1 MSNPKKFYSIDSE
14 QNIIGTIMLA
24 PEKLHEADLIKPSS
38 MYDLRH
44 GMMLEACLRLSND
57 NKPIDA
63 IIIAEYFEERS
74 QLEQVGG
81 LDYLLDIARNTASTR
96 NINSHILIVNNY
108 AKERAILE
116 AAHKIT
122 EAINQP
128 DLSTDERIIETQK
141 IIQVALGDDEEA
153 AKSVGIKEVLRDY
166 IQFLDWRYNNDEVL
180 GVMTG
185 LSDVDA
191 RLKGFN
197 PGELSV
203 IAGRP
208 GSGKSTY
215 ATTIMLN
222 AAREG
227 HKCYFAS
234 LEMPRKQL
242 MQRMMAAT
250 ANVSMNSLKDAS
262 ALDNHSSNI
271 TSAAYLLK
279 SMNIEIDD
287 NSSIDINDLSN
298 RCRTRHRREG
308 LDILII
314 DYLQLMKDRTIKDN
328 LRLEISSIT
337 EKLKGLAKD
346 LGIPV
351 IVLAQVN
358 RKCED
363 RPDKRPWNSD
373 LAESGAIEANADII
387 QFIYRDEYYNED
399 SHAKGII
406 EIITRKFR
414 DGETGTDYCSF
425 IGSRNQIK
433 NLEHAYTP
441 VKETKGY
448 KKGFAG

>member
-1 MSNPKKFYSIDSE
+1 MS
-14 QNIIGTIMLA
+14 
-24 PEKLHEADLIKPSS
+24 
-38 MYDLRH
+38 
-44 GMMLEACLRLSND
+44 
-57 NKPIDA
+57 
-63 IIIAEYFEERS
+63 
-74 QLEQVGG
+74 
-81 LDYLLDIARNTASTR
+81 
-96 NINSHILIVNNY
+96 
-108 AKERAILE
+108 
-116 AAHKIT
+116 
-122 EAINQP
+122 
-128 DLSTDERIIETQK
+128 
-141 IIQVALGDDEEA
+141 
-153 AKSVGIKEVLRDY
+153 
-166 IQFLDWRYNNDEVL
+166 
-180 GVMTG
+180 
-185 LSDVDA
+185 
-191 RLKGFN
+191 
-197 PGELSV
+197 
-203 IAGRP
+203 
-208 GSGKSTY
+208 
-215 ATTIMLN
+215 
-222 AAREG
+222 
-227 HKCYFAS
+227 
-234 LEMPRKQL
+234 
-242 MQRMMAAT
+242 
-250 ANVSMNSLKDAS
+250 
-262 ALDNHSSNI
+262 
-271 TSAAYLLK
+271 
-279 SMNIEIDD
+279 IEIDD